1 MKKKIN
7 SAAIISKLG
16 EMALGR
22 GSDALRLAFMDL
34 ETAEL
39 SVGSLDLSMLSEIKR
54 NANGSVEIKLLNRL
68 DALELLSKLVSEG
81 GSQSA
86 AEDFFRALSGA
97 AGAKSERMSALED

>member
-16 EMALGR
+16 EMALETKN
-22 GSDALRLAFMDL
+22 DAVRLAFM
-34 ETAEL
+34 EPESAEI
-39 SVGSLDLSMLSEIKR
+39 SVGTLDLSMLSEIKR

-97 AGAKSERMSALED
+97 ADTKNGTDERA